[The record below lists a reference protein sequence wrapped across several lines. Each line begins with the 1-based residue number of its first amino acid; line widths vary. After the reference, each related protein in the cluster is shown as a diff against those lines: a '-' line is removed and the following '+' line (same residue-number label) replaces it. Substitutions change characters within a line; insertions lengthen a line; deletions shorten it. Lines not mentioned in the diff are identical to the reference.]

1 MSIVAGTRL
10 GPYEIIAPLGAG
22 GMGEVYRA
30 RDTRLDRSV
39 AVKILPAEFANDAQ
53 LRARFEREAKTIS
66 QLNHPNICT
75 LHDVGDNFL
84 VMELL
89 EGETLG
95 SRIDRGPLLLEQVIR
110 YGIDIARGLDVAHRM
125 GIVHRDLKPGNVM
138 VTKSGAKVLD
148 FGLAKSRDEV
158 SIDYEAATIQRP
170 LTSEGVIIGTF
181 QYMSPE
187 QLEGQHVDHRAD
199 IFALGAVLYEMATG
213 RRAFDGK
220 TKTSLIAAIV
230 ASQPKP
236 VHELQP
242 LTPAAFE
249 HVISKCLAK
258 DPEDRWQ
265 TAHDIATEL
274 EWIMEGLGR
283 EDAPSRIRAMPWML
297 ATAGLAVALAVAIG
311 AYVLARRSNVEPR
324 MSVAIAMPPRIADY
338 YNHAA
343 LSPDGNSVALV
354 AYKNNARSLWVRKL
368 DETEPHALAGT
379 EGAVQPFWSPDGKS
393 IGFFADGKLK
403 RIPATGGP
411 TLVISDRAS
420 WANGATWNA
429 DGVIVFNGGAV
440 DPLMRVDANGGK
452 AQPLT
457 KLGPRD
463 EAHRWPQF
471 LPDGDHI
478 VFLVD
483 ASKTEDHHIQVVSL
497 RDGSVR
503 ELMQGVTNAIYSDG
517 NLLYTRAGSLM
528 AQPFDPKKL
537 AFTGDARLIAEN
549 VETTW
554 QNHRREFTAARGR
567 LIYRG
572 ASPDSQLT
580 WVDRTGRSIG
590 KVGEARHF
598 GVFQI
603 APDQKHIAV
612 EQLDPD
618 GRGDDLWLI
627 DPDHGQTTRFTFDP
641 ASDLEPIWSGDGKR
655 VAFLSMRGGGDV
667 YVAETA
673 NPTNLTRVTKVGST
687 SMGPTSWSSDG
698 EALFVD
704 IQPPNHSEPDID
716 VFSFATQQLKPFIAT
731 SFAEYSGT
739 ISPDGSMFAWVSE
752 ESGHPE
758 VYVARYPT
766 LAERRQVSSGGAV
779 GPRWRADGH
788 ELFFVSLG
796 QQLMAVDPTKDN
808 ATPQTLFSI
817 SGQSFDVSRDGQRFL
832 VAQPVDDVMK
842 IPLTLV
848 TNWAEHP

>member
-1 MSIVAGTRL
+1 MTIVSGTRL

-89 EGETLG
+89 EGETLA
-95 SRIDRGPLLLEQVIR
+95 SRIDRGPLPLEQVIR
-110 YGIDIARGLDVAHRM
+110 YGIDIARALDVAHRQ

-138 VTKSGAKVLD
+138 ITKSGAKVLD
-148 FGLAKSRDEV
+148 FGLAKSSEV
-158 SIDYEAATIQRP
+158 SVDYEAATIQRP
-170 LTSEGVIIGTF
+170 LTSEGMIIGTF

-187 QLEGQHVDHRAD
+187 QLEGQHIDHRSD

-230 ASQPKP
+230 AAQPTP

-249 HVISKCLAK
+249 HVISKCLEK

-265 TAHDIATEL
+265 SAHDIASEL

-283 EDAPSRIRAMPWML
+283 TEAAPRARVRPWIF
-297 ATAGLAVALAVAIG
+297 AIAVHASAVALAIA
-311 AYVLARRSNVEPR
+311 AYALLRHRGVEPR
-324 MSVAIAMPPRIADY
+324 MSVAIAMPPRLADY
-338 YNHAA
+338 YGHSA
-343 LSPDGNSVALV
+343 LSPDGNSVAL
-354 AYKNNARSLWVRKL
+354 AGFKDNAHTLWVRTL
-368 DETEPHALAGT
+368 DEAEPHALAGT
-379 EGAVQPFWSPDGKS
+379 DGAVQPFWSADGKS

-411 TLVISDRAS
+411 TQVICDAPFP
-420 WANGATWNA
+420 NGGTWNA
-429 DGVIVFNGGAV
+429 AGVIVFNGGAV

-452 AQPLT
+452 PRAIT
-457 KLGPRD
+457 KLGPKD

-471 LPDGDHI
+471 LPDGDHV

-483 ASKTEDHHIQVVSL
+483 AGRTEDHHIQVVSL
-497 RDGSVR
+497 RDGSVH
-503 ELMQGVTNAIYSDG
+503 ELMQAVTNAVYADPG
-517 NLLYTRAGSLM
+517 YLLYTRGGSLL
-528 AQPFDPKKL
+528 AQPFDAKKL
-537 AFTGDARLIAEN
+537 KFTGDARLVAEHI
-549 VETTW
+549 ELDW
-554 QNHRREFTAARGR
+554 QNHRREFTAAGGR
-567 LIYRG
+567 LLYRSV
-572 ASPDSQLT
+572 SPDSRLA
-580 WVDRTGRSIG
+580 WVDRAGRSISN
-590 KVGEARHF
+590 VGEARHY
-598 GVFQI
+598 GAFQVS
-603 APDQKHIAV
+603 PDEKKVMV
-612 EQLDPD
+612 EQLDAD
-618 GRGDDLWLI
+618 GRGDDLWQI
-627 DPDHGQTTRFTFDP
+627 DAERGLTTRFTFDP
-641 ASDLEPIWSGDGKR
+641 ASDLQPVWSRDGKR
-655 VAFLSMRGGGDV
+655 VAFLSMRGNGDLFAADV
-667 YVAETA
+667 A
-673 NPTNLTRVTKVGST
+673 NPSNVTRLTKVASQDVN
-687 SMGPTSWSSDG
+687 PTSWSSDG
-698 EALFVD
+698 DSLFTD
-704 IQPPNHSEPDID
+704 RQLPNHADPDIY
-716 VFSFATQQLKPFIAT
+716 VYSFRTQELKPFIAT
-731 SFAEYSGT
+731 PFNEYSGT

-758 VYVARYPT
+758 VYVARYPS
-766 LAERRQVSSGGAV
+766 LADRRQVSSGGGF

-796 QQLMAVDPTKDN
+796 SQVMSADLTKEN
-808 ATPQTLFSI
+808 ATPQALFAI

-832 VAQPVDDVMK
+832 IEQAVDDPAK

-848 TNWAEHP
+848 TNWSAPK